1 MRLNGSNLLEDTV
14 TDITIRK
21 KNEVYVTVKTEPH
34 ISQELS
40 DLFTFDVP
48 GAKFMPQYRS
58 KYWDGKIR
66 LFSPATG
73 EVYVGL
79 VDKIVNWARKSE
91 YSLEFENNK
100 HYGTPFEENEII
112 SREGVKE
119 YMTRI
124 SKYKPRNYQIDA
136 VYDALRYNRKLLI
149 SPTAS
154 GKSLM
159 IYAVVRYFTE
169 KNKKVLLV
177 VPTTSL
183 VEQMFKDFEDY
194 GWDAEK
200 YCHKIYSGKEK
211 TNEFPVTITTW
222 QSIYKL
228 KKPFF
233 KDFEVAIGD
242 EAHLFKSKSL
252 VSIMTKMNDA
262 KYRYGF
268 TGTLDGSQ
276 THKWVLEGLFG
287 PSYKVTQTKE
297 LIDKGHLSK
306 LQIHVLL
313 LKHKSQKFETY
324 EDELQYIIGH
334 LKRNNFIKN
343 LVLDLKGNTL
353 VLFSRVEAHGE
364 PLYNLINNSIS
375 GNRKVFFVHGGV
387 GAEERELIRE
397 ITEKEKNAIIV
408 ASYGT
413 FSTGINIK
421 NLHNVIFASPS
432 KSRIRNLQSI
442 GRVLRKGDNKTQAVL
457 YDIAD
462 DITYSSRKNY
472 TLNHLIER
480 IKIYNHEKFNYEIV
494 QIDLKENG

>member
-1 MRLNGSNLLEDTV
+1 MRLSGRNLLEDTV

-34 ISQELS
+34 ISQELT

-91 YSLEFENNK
+91 YSLEFEDNK
-100 HYGTPFEENEII
+100 HYGTPFEENAII

-124 SKYKPRNYQIDA
+124 SKHKPRNYQIDA
-136 VYDALRYNRKLLI
+136 VYDALKYNRKLLV

-159 IYAVVRYFTE
+159 IYAVVRYFVET
-169 KNKKVLLV
+169 KKKVLLV

-194 GWDAEK
+194 GWNAED
-200 YCHKIYSGKEK
+200 YCHRIYSGKEK

-228 KKPFF
+228 KRPFF
-233 KDFEVAIGD
+233 KDFDVAIGD

-252 VSIMTKMNDA
+252 VSIMTKMDSA

-306 LQIHVLL
+306 LQIRVLL
-313 LKHKSQKFETY
+313 MKHNAQKFDTY

-334 LKRNNFIKN
+334 AKRNNFIKN
-343 LVLDLKGNTL
+343 LALDLKGNSL
-353 VLFSRVEAHGE
+353 ILFSRVATHGE
-364 PLYNLINNSIS
+364 ILYESINSS
-375 GNRKVFFVHGGV
+375 VKGSRKVFYVHGGV
-387 GAEERELIRE
+387 EAEERERIRE
-397 ITEKEKNAIIV
+397 ITENENNAIIV

-421 NLHNVIFASPS
+421 RLHNVIFASPS
-432 KSRIRNLQSI
+432 KSRVRNLQSI
-442 GRVLRKGDNKTQAVL
+442 GRVLRKGDGKLKAVL

-462 DITYSSRKNY
+462 DITYQNRKNY

-480 IKIYNHEKFNYEIV
+480 IKIYNEEKFNYEIIQV
-494 QIDLKENG
+494 SLIENG

>member
-1 MRLNGSNLLEDTV
+1 LSGKNLLGV
-14 TDITIRK
+14 MTDIVIAK
-21 KNEVYVTVKTEPH
+21 KNEVFLKLKAEPH
-34 ISQELS
+34 VFQELS
-40 DLFTFDVP
+40 EHFTFDVP

-66 LFSPATG
+66 LFSTHTG
-73 EVYVGL
+73 EIYVGL
-79 VDKIVNWARKSE
+79 LDKVVSWAKKWD
-91 YSLEFENNK
+91 YNVVFENNK
-100 HYGTPFEENEII
+100 FYGTPLEENEMI
-112 SREGVKE
+112 SYEGVKD

-124 SKYKPRNYQIDA
+124 SKHKPRDYQVDA

-159 IYAVVRYFTE
+159 IYSVVRYFAE
-169 KNKKVLLV
+169 RDKKILLV

-183 VEQMFKDFEDY
+183 VEQMFKDFQDY
-194 GWDAEK
+194 GWNAEDF
-200 YCHKIYSGKEK
+200 CHRIYSGREK
-211 TNEFPVTITTW
+211 TNEFPVVITTW

-228 KKPFF
+228 PRGFYDAF
-233 KDFEVAIGD
+233 DVVIGD
-242 EAHLFKSKSL
+242 EAHQFKSKSL
-252 VSIMTKMNDA
+252 VSIMTKLADA

-268 TGTLDGSQ
+268 TGTLDGTQ

-306 LQIHVLL
+306 LQIKIII
-313 LKHKSQKFETY
+313 LKHNPQAFENF
-324 EDELQYIIGH
+324 EDEVQFIIGH
-334 LKRNNFIKN
+334 QKRNNFIKN
-343 LVLDLKGNTL
+343 LALDLKGNTL
-353 VLFSRVEAHGE
+353 VLFSRVESHGQ
-364 PLYNLINNSIS
+364 PLYESINNSVKE
-375 GNRKVFFVHGGV
+375 GRKVFYVHGGID
-387 GAEERELIRE
+387 AAERELVRE
-397 ITEKEKNAIIV
+397 ITEREDNAIIV

-442 GRVLRKGDNKTQAVL
+442 GRVLRKGNNKTQAVL

-462 DITYSSRKNY
+462 DCTKNSRKNY

-480 IKIYNHEKFNYEIV
+480 VKIYNEENFNYEFV
-494 QIDLKENG
+494 QVNLKE